1 MNQEFLRIVDSIA
14 KDRNIDR
21 EVVFADL
28 EAAMVSAAK
37 KYFGSAD
44 EVTVHIDRKT
54 GQITAYR
61 ANEPISL
68 KDLGRIAAQ
77 TAKQVMIQKI
87 REAERDSVFEEF
99 LERQGS
105 IVTGQVTRVDP
116 GAVTVNLG
124 RAEAFL
130 PASEQIPGETYQVG
144 QRLRAYI
151 LEVREG
157 PGKSKSSGIKIVL
170 SRTSKDFIRR
180 MFELEVPEVSEG
192 IIEIKALAREAGY
205 RSKVA
210 VLSNDAKVDAVGACV
225 GVRGSRIRSIVDELN
240 GEKIDIVRWNDS
252 STILI
257 GNALKPA
264 EVNQIAL
271 CFELG
276 RATVVVDEDQLSLAI
291 GKRGQNVRLAARLTG
306 WDIDIITPAE
316 YNAGLERLERAIGAA
331 NLSDPALLSKMV
343 ALGMVNVA
351 DVAEVGIEPLISELG
366 LTEEQADLLVKRCME
381 EAEKI
386 RSEMESAKAQ
396 AEKLAESEEEKPGGT
411 ISSQAEPVRARF
423 SARVDEE
430 NESEASETAEEE
442 QS

>member
-1 MNQEFLRIVDSIA
+1 MNQEILRIVDSIA
-14 KDRNIDR
+14 RDRNIDR
-21 EVVFADL
+21 EVVFSDL

-44 EVTVHIDRKT
+44 SVTVHIDRKT
-54 GQITAYR
+54 GQITAYKE
-61 ANEPISL
+61 NEPISL

-77 TAKQVMIQKI
+77 TAKQVMMQKI
-87 REAERDSVFEEF
+87 REAERDSVYEEF
-99 LERQGS
+99 LSRQGS

-130 PASEQIPGETYQVG
+130 PSSEQIPGETYQVG

-157 PGKSKSSGIKIVL
+157 AGKSRSSGIKIVL
-170 SRTSKDFIRR
+170 SRTAKDFIRKL
-180 MFELEVPEVSEG
+180 FELEVPEVSEG

-276 RATVVVDEDQLSLAI
+276 KATVVVDEDQLSLAI

-316 YNAGLERLERAIGAA
+316 YNVGLERLEQAI
-331 NLSDPALLSKMV
+331 NQSNISDPALLSKMV

-351 DVAEVGIEPLISELG
+351 DVAEVGTEPLVSELK
-366 LTEEQADLLVKRCME
+366 LSEEDAALVVNKCAE
-381 EAEKI
+381 EVEKI
-386 RSEMESAKAQ
+386 RTELEQAKAE
-396 AEKLAESEEEKPGGT
+396 AEKLAEAEQESVSREQV
-411 ISSQAEPVRARF
+411 SQGEPMRIRF
-423 SARVDEE
+423 SAKSDDEGDSQVQPKE
-430 NESEASETAEEE
+430 
-442 QS
+442 